1 MENYNYPIKI
11 LSREEREAKLGQ
23 RSKVIWFTGLS
34 GSGKSTL
41 GSMLEMALFEKGFF
55 VQLFDGDNIR
65 AGINKDLG
73 FSLEDRRENL
83 RRVAEINRLFVY
95 SGIITINCFIAPTE
109 DLRRMIA
116 GIIGSA
122 DLIEVFADCPLETC
136 EQRDPKGLYRLARE
150 GKISHFTGISSP
162 FEPPANPQ
170 IHLRTDL
177 LTPEQCLRTIIDI
190 VLPRITHQQQIDRY
204 E

>member
-1 MENYNYPIKI
+1 MENFIYPVKI

-34 GSGKSTL
+34 GAGKSTL
-41 GSMLEMALFEKGFF
+41 GSMLELVLFEKGFV

-65 AGINKDLG
+65 AGINNDLG
-73 FSLEDRRENL
+73 FSIDDRRENL
-83 RRVAEINRLFVY
+83 RRVAEINRLFLF

-109 DLRRMIA
+109 ELRRMIA
-116 GIIGSA
+116 GIIGSD
-122 DLIEVFADCPLETC
+122 DLIEVFADCPLEIC
-136 EQRDPKGLYRLARE
+136 EQRDTKGLYKMARE

-177 LTPEQCLRTIIDI
+177 LTPEQCLKEILDV
-190 VLPRITHQQQIDRY
+190 VLPQISHN
-204 E
+204 

>member
-1 MENYNYPIKI
+1 LNLKINPVEKHIYPIRI

-23 RSKVIWFTGLS
+23 RSRVIWFTGLS
-34 GSGKSTL
+34 GAGKSTL
-41 GSMLEMALFEKGFF
+41 GTMLENSLFERGFV

-83 RRVAEINRLFVY
+83 RRVAEINRLFLH
-95 SGIITINCFIAPTE
+95 SGIITINCFIAPTV
-109 DLRRMIA
+109 DLRKMIA
-116 GIIGSA
+116 DIVGPA
-122 DLIEVFADCPLETC
+122 DLVEVFTDCPLEVC
-136 EQRDPKGLYRLARE
+136 EQRDTKGLYKMARE

-162 FEPPANPQ
+162 FEPPAHPR

-177 LTPEQCLRTIIDI
+177 LSPEQCLQKILDVI
-190 VLPRITHQQQIDRY
+190 LPEITL
-204 E
+204 

>member
-1 MENYNYPIKI
+1 VEKHIYPIKI

-23 RSKVIWFTGLS
+23 RSRVIWFTGLS
-34 GSGKSTL
+34 GAGKSTL
-41 GSMLEMALFEKGFF
+41 GTMLENSLFERGFV

-83 RRVAEINRLFVY
+83 RRVAEINRLFLH
-95 SGIITINCFIAPTE
+95 SGIITINCFIAPTV
-109 DLRRMIA
+109 DLRKMIA
-116 GIIGSA
+116 DIVGPA
-122 DLIEVFADCPLETC
+122 DLVEVFTDCPLEVC
-136 EQRDPKGLYRLARE
+136 EQRDTKGLYKMARE

-162 FEPPANPQ
+162 FEPPAHPR

-177 LTPEQCLRTIIDI
+177 LSPEQCLQKILDVI
-190 VLPRITHQQQIDRY
+190 LPEITL
-204 E
+204 